1 MKKKSFLNGLY
12 AKGALALTIV
22 AGFTL
27 AGCEKEDFS
36 VVVPPIE
43 ITVPD
48 VEMGVVAV
56 TLSATSASGNTLE
69 GVIFTD
75 GNGETI
81 SQTIIEY
88 EKKDFQEEKTITLT
102 VTASKDGYNSVVKTV
117 NIPAPQKGTYNIIP
131 VSFVLSAVEEAVQIP
146 EEGQPTDEP
155 KVKDEETKTYAD
167 NFAANT
173 SYTLDVAVPTGS
185 YYTAAQ
191 KNDLLRAVEALTGP
205 DAIARAAGDEEAQAN
220 LLIAKKNLRATID
233 ALPTT
238 ASTEIVPV
246 TFTLTEAAK
255 SVTFSIQTTSD
266 VCAVKF
272 TTKVANQSYSVEG
285 KQLKV
290 ANNEIKATA
299 EGVEIGHDHGHGHGN
314 GGNAGGGIGG
324 K

>member
-48 VEMGVVAV
+48 VEMGTVAV

-69 GVIFTD
+69 GVTFTD
-75 GNGETI
+75 GNGAAI
-81 SQTIIEY
+81 SETIIEY
-88 EKKDFQEEKTITLT
+88 DKAATLT

-117 NIPAPQKGTYNIIP
+117 NIPAPAKGTYNIIP

-146 EEGQPTDEP
+146 EEGTPIEGEAQ
-155 KVKDEETKTYAD
+155 VKDEETKTYAND
-167 NFAANT
+167 FAANT
-173 SYTLDVAVPTGS
+173 SYTLDVAVPTGP

-255 SVTFSIQTTSD
+255 SVTFSIQTTSN

-299 EGVEIGHDHGHGHGN
+299 EGVEIDHGHGHGHGN

>member
-48 VEMGVVAV
+48 VEMGTVAV

-69 GVIFTD
+69 GVTFTD
-75 GNGETI
+75 GNREPI

-88 EKKDFQEEKTITLT
+88 DKAATLT

-146 EEGQPTDEP
+146 EEGQPTGEP
-155 KVKDEETKTYAD
+155 QVKDEETKTYAD

>member
-1 MKKKSFLNGLY
+1 M
-12 AKGALALTIV
+12 
-22 AGFTL
+22 
-27 AGCEKEDFS
+27 
-36 VVVPPIE
+36 
-43 ITVPD
+43 
-48 VEMGVVAV
+48 
-56 TLSATSASGNTLE
+56 
-69 GVIFTD
+69 
-75 GNGETI
+75 
-81 SQTIIEY
+81 
-88 EKKDFQEEKTITLT
+88 
-102 VTASKDGYNSVVKTV
+102 
-117 NIPAPQKGTYNIIP
+117 
-131 VSFVLSAVEEAVQIP
+131 LSAVEEAVQIP
-146 EEGQPTDEP
+146 EEGQPTGEP
-155 KVKDEETKTYAD
+155 QVKDEETKTYAD

-299 EGVEIGHDHGHGHGN
+299 EGVEIGHGHGHGHGN

>member
-48 VEMGVVAV
+48 VEMGTVAV

-69 GVIFTD
+69 GVTFTD
-75 GNGETI
+75 GNGAAI

-88 EKKDFQEEKTITLT
+88 KEAATLT

-117 NIPAPQKGTYNIIP
+117 NIPAPAKGTYNIIP

-146 EEGQPTDEP
+146 EEGQPTEEP
-155 KVKDEETKTYAD
+155 QVKDEETKTYAD

-299 EGVEIGHDHGHGHGN
+299 EGVEIGHGHDHGHGN

>member
-48 VEMGVVAV
+48 VDMGTVAV

-69 GVIFTD
+69 GVTFKD
-75 GNGETI
+75 GNGATISETI
-81 SQTIIEY
+81 IKY
-88 EKKDFQEEKTITLT
+88 DKAATLT

-117 NIPAPQKGTYNIIP
+117 NIPAPAKGTYNIIP

-146 EEGQPTDEP
+146 EEGQPTGEP
-155 KVKDEETKTYAD
+155 QVKDEETKTYAAD
-167 NFAANT
+167 FAANT
-173 SYTLDVAVPTGS
+173 PHTLDVAVPTGS
-185 YYTAAQ
+185 YYTVAQ

-255 SVTFSIQTTSD
+255 SVTFSIQTTSN

-299 EGVEIGHDHGHGHGN
+299 EGVEIDHGHGHGHGN

>member
-48 VEMGVVAV
+48 VEMGTVAV

-75 GNGETI
+75 GNGEPI

-88 EKKDFQEEKTITLT
+88 KEAATLT

-117 NIPAPQKGTYNIIP
+117 NIPAPAKGTYNIIP

-146 EEGQPTDEP
+146 EEGQPTGEP
-155 KVKDEETKTYAD
+155 QVKDEETKTYAD